1 MTWAGIA
8 ASGERVM
15 WYIIVRHALL
25 PDRYEWLMEEPIILQ
40 ELESLAAELAIE
52 IYYDDLEESG
62 GGLCRVAGKS
72 RLYIDQSTS
81 VAERIRI
88 MVVELSD
95 LPLEGVFLRPVVREL
110 LESSR
115 RSAAGV

>member
-1 MTWAGIA
+1 
-8 ASGERVM
+8 
-15 WYIIVRHALL
+15 
-25 PDRYEWLMEEPIILQ
+25 MEEPIILQ

-52 IYYDDLEESG
+52 IYYDDLEESR

-72 RLYIDQSTS
+72 RLYMDQSTS

-88 MVVELSD
+88 MVAELSD
-95 LPLEGVFLRPVVREL
+95 LPLEGVFLRPMVREL
-110 LESSR
+110 LESNR